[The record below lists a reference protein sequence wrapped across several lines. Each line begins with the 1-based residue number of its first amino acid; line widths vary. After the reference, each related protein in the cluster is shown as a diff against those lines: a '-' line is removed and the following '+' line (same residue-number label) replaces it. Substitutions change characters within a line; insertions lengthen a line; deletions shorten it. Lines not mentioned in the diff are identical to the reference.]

1 MHVVIKYDDD
11 DDDDDSPHMYSQ
23 YLPMQSN
30 RQDIKHS
37 LSIIQTKDYGNSMGK
52 RLLDGKIHISY
63 EFHINITNKS

>member
-37 LSIIQTKDYGNSMGK
+37 LSII
-52 RLLDGKIHISY
+52 
-63 EFHINITNKS
+63 